1 VAIEDALKDLEPR
14 LASAASEHGV
24 VGAAMAVAVGDH
36 VADEAAT
43 GVASLRTGAPVTPD
57 TLFQIGSITKVWT
70 GTLVM
75 QLVDEGLLDLD
86 KPVQALLPEF
96 LLADPDVASAVS
108 VRQLLAH
115 TGGFEGDVL
124 DDFGRGDDA
133 IEQYLAALASKAQVH
148 PPGAMFS
155 YCNAGFVV
163 LGRLVERLRG
173 APYNTTLRSRLI
185 APLGLEATATSADEA
200 ILRPAAVGHV
210 PEPGGEEGKHMVAPV
225 WSLGRAMDPAG
236 AQLACAARDLAA
248 FALVHLNDG
257 KATDGTQVLSSES
270 VAAMQQQQVATP
282 GPADPVLGRG
292 VGLPWILTRGEGPAV
307 IGHDGGTIG
316 QYAFLRVV
324 PSEGL
329 AVVLLTNGGKDPL
342 GLFREMVG
350 DLLYR
355 AAGITIP
362 PSPRPPD
369 PPVPF
374 EPRRYAGVYER
385 ESTRL
390 ELAEEGDGLQMSVA
404 HTGRAAE
411 LGLPVPPTR
420 RLVGFD
426 ADSLITADPLPQS
439 DERTTLTFLGDD
451 GSGHPRYLHMGG
463 RATPRRG

>member
-1 VAIEDALKDLEPR
+1 
-14 LASAASEHGV
+14 
-24 VGAAMAVAVGDH
+24 MAVAVGDR

-43 GVASLRTGAPVTPD
+43 GVASLRTGAPVTPG

-148 PPGAMFS
+148 
-155 YCNAGFVV
+155 
-163 LGRLVERLRG
+163 
-173 APYNTTLRSRLI
+173 
-185 APLGLEATATSADEA
+185 
-200 ILRPAAVGHV
+200 
-210 PEPGGEEGKHMVAPV
+210 
-225 WSLGRAMDPAG
+225 
-236 AQLACAARDLAA
+236 
-248 FALVHLNDG
+248 LNDG

-316 QYAFLRVV
+316 QNAFLRVV

-329 AVVLLTNGGKDPL
+329 ALVLLTNGGKDPL

-390 ELAEEGDGLQMSVA
+390 ELAKEGDGLQMSVA

-426 ADSLITADPLPQS
+426 ADSLITADPLPES
-439 DERTTLTFLGDD
+439 DERTT
-451 GSGHPRYLHMGG
+451 
-463 RATPRRG
+463 

>member
-1 VAIEDALKDLEPR
+1 
-14 LASAASEHGV
+14 
-24 VGAAMAVAVGDH
+24 MAVAVGDR

-43 GVASLRTGAPVTPD
+43 GVASLRTGAPVTPG

-86 KPVQALLPEF
+86 KLVQAFLPEF
-96 LLADPDVASAVS
+96 LLADPDVASAVT

-133 IEQYLAALASKAQVH
+133 IEQYFAALASKAQVH

-163 LGRLVERLRG
+163 LGRLVERLRE
-173 APYNTTLRSRLI
+173 APSNTVLRSRLI

-282 GPADPVLGRG
+282 GPAAAGSAGAVRAPPLRRRLRAREHPARAGRG
-292 VGLPWILTRGEGPAV
+292 R
-307 IGHDGGTIG
+307 
-316 QYAFLRVV
+316 R
-324 PSEGL
+324 
-329 AVVLLTNGGKDPL
+329 
-342 GLFREMVG
+342 
-350 DLLYR
+350 R
-355 AAGITIP
+355 AADVGGPHRPSRRARPAGPPDTAAGGLRRRLAHHRRP
-362 PSPRPPD
+362 PSP
-369 PPVPF
+369 
-374 EPRRYAGVYER
+374 ERR
-385 ESTRL
+385 
-390 ELAEEGDGLQMSVA
+390 
-404 HTGRAAE
+404 
-411 LGLPVPPTR
+411 
-420 RLVGFD
+420 
-426 ADSLITADPLPQS
+426 ADD
-439 DERTTLTFLGDD
+439 
-451 GSGHPRYLHMGG
+451 
-463 RATPRRG
+463 